1 MPKIY
6 IFTIKLHLIF
16 TLTQNMSASV
26 VIFVYKRG
34 LLACVLNMR
43 TICMVFVANGW
54 FDTGFYDH
62 VGHKPMITHYVATYK

>member
-1 MPKIY
+1 
-6 IFTIKLHLIF
+6 
-16 TLTQNMSASV
+16 MSASV
-26 VIFVYKRG
+26 VIFVSKRG

-62 VGHKPMITHYVATYK
+62 VGHKPMKNPLRRHIQITNSKEKDKKLT

>member
-1 MPKIY
+1 MA
-6 IFTIKLHLIF
+6 
-16 TLTQNMSASV
+16 ASV

-62 VGHKPMITHYVATYK
+62 VGHKPMKTHYVATYK